1 MKAQIL
7 NIIFLNNLIRNYFH
21 LINFSIND
29 QIILIKL
36 TVNKLG
42 II

>member
-7 NIIFLNNLIRNYFH
+7 KIIFLNNLIRNYFY

-29 QIILIKL
+29 QIILIEL